1 MSRNELSC
9 NLTTVPAS
17 SQTVGT
23 KFCTIF
29 SAILHEI
36 IIEYIPNSL

>member
-9 NLTTVPAS
+9 NLRTVPAS
-17 SQTVGT
+17 SQTLGT

-29 SAILHEI
+29 QCYFE
-36 IIEYIPNSL
+36 

>member
-9 NLTTVPAS
+9 NLRTVPAS

-29 SAILHEI
+29 SAILYEI